1 VYIPFKLLT
10 KAYLDELPESGN
22 TYLVLQKFDWPNL
35 QSVKGFILQ
44 PYKEI
49 MLAQMHSIQ
58 RPEANCMIVTLPAER
73 KYLVSLLEG
82 KEQLIFLNELIEQS
96 WQDKLARLYAAQ
108 IKRAIIKKQLFP
120 MLHVVEVS
128 FQLELGLLMIVLH
141 DGKTVHK
148 ETFYDFVMGF

>member
-1 VYIPFKLLT
+1 MYIPFKLLT
-10 KAYLDELPESGN
+10 KAYLDELSESEN

-35 QSVKGFILQ
+35 QSIKGFILQ

-49 MLAQMHSIQ
+49 MLAKMHAIQ

-108 IKRAIIKKQLFP
+108 IKRGIIENQLFP
-120 MLHVVEVS
+120 ILNIVEVK
-128 FQLELGLLMIVLH
+128 FQIELGQLLIVMY
-141 DGKTVHK
+141 DGSTIEKAP
-148 ETFYDFVMGF
+148 FYDFVMGY

>member
-1 VYIPFKLLT
+1 MYIPFKLLT
-10 KAYLDELPESGN
+10 KAYLDELSESEN

-35 QSVKGFILQ
+35 QSIKGFILQ

-49 MLAQMHSIQ
+49 MLAQMHAIQ
-58 RPEANCMIVTLPAER
+58 RSEANCMIVTLPAER

-108 IKRAIIKKQLFP
+108 IKRGIIEKQLFP
-120 MLHVVEVS
+120 ILNIVEVK
-128 FQLELGLLMIVLH
+128 FQIELGKLLIVMY
-141 DGKTVHK
+141 DGSTIEKAP
-148 ETFYDFVMGF
+148 FYDFVMGY